1 MKSSTMPRYVFQIRR
16 RWTEHQT
23 VSVDGPSLEAA
34 RDSLRIRLGLELK
47 PSGPLTSEPIAS
59 STLIASTGAYR
70 PAPDAAQEEALDVER
85 RRVLQAAHTICSGG
99 WTTEVQV
106 PADAP
111 IEAHPESGYWVQVR
125 VQVPDYA
132 SGVMKRTAEDER

>member
-1 MKSSTMPRYVFQIRR
+1 MPRYVFQIRR

-23 VSVDGPSLEAA
+23 LSVDGSSLEAA
-34 RDSLRIRLGLELK
+34 RDALRIRLGLELK
-47 PSGPLTSEPIAS
+47 PSGPLTSEPVAS
-59 STLIASTGAYR
+59 TTLIASTGPYR
-70 PAPDAAQEEALDVER
+70 PTAAAAQEDALDVER
-85 RRVLQAAHTICSGG
+85 RRVLQAARTICSGG
-99 WTTEVQV
+99 WTTDVQV

-132 SGVMKRTAEDER
+132 SGVMTRAAEDDR